1 MIKLELKNIVK
12 QYPNTSE
19 PAVKDFNLQIEP
31 GEMIAFLGPS
41 GCGKTTT
48 LKMIAGLETPTQ
60 GDITINGES
69 IVSIPPEKREISM
82 VFQKSLLFPNMTVED
97 NVAFGLKMRKVPKT
111 ERLKKAHELLARVRL
126 DGYEKRHPTQLSGG
140 QEQRIS
146 LARGLAVNP
155 RVFLLD
161 EPLSAL
167 DAELRIE
174 MRTLIKSMQREMG
187 VTTIFVTHDQE
198 EAVMLADKVALM
210 FDGKLQQYDTPENF
224 YSKPRSKRIADF
236 FGCPNFIEGEQKG
249 KMIHTEFGDFH
260 LPQLEK
266 EENRK
271 VHLPM
276 RAECVEVSDSENAFK
291 GLVKDRIFMG
301 LNVRYIVDVKGS
313 IFHIMLDS
321 ATRYIE
327 GDTISFLPQVDRL
340 WAVPFEE

>member
-1 MIKLELKNIVK
+1 MITLELKDIVK
-12 QYPNTSE
+12 QYPNNPE
-19 PAVKDFNLQIEP
+19 PSVKDFNLKIEP

-48 LKMIAGLETPTQ
+48 LKMIAGLETPTE
-60 GDITINGES
+60 GDILINGES

-82 VFQKSLLFPNMTVED
+82 VFQKSLLFPNMTVEE
-97 NVAFGLKMRKVPKT
+97 NVAFGLKMRKVDKK
-111 ERLKKAHELLARVRL
+111 ERLEKANTLLERVRL
-126 DGYEKRHPTQLSGG
+126 DGYGKRLPTQLSGG

-174 MRTLIKSMQREMG
+174 MRTLIKSMQREMN

-210 FDGKLQQYDTPENF
+210 FDGKLQQFDTPEKF
-224 YSKPRSKRIADF
+224 YEQPKSKRIADF

-249 KMIHTEFGDFH
+249 KTVHTEFGTFE
-260 LPQLEK
+260 LSQLLK
-266 EENRK
+266 EEDRK
-271 VHLPM
+271 VLLPM
-276 RAECVEVSDSENAFK
+276 RAECVELSDEKDAMK
-291 GLVKDRIFMG
+291 GLVKVRIFMG
-301 LNVRYIVDVKGS
+301 LNVRYIVDGKGHEY
-313 IFHIMLDS
+313 HIMLDS
-321 ATRYIE
+321 ATKFVE
-327 GDTISFLPQVDRL
+327 GDTISFKPQVDRL
-340 WAVPFEE
+340 WAVPYEE